1 MTSRLIRMS
10 GAMLVALAL
19 GTWPLLAA
27 DPAPDQAQV
36 PAMTGVWKLNVD
48 ASENPN
54 GAERPSGCANPMR
67 AGGGGRDRGFGAAG
81 TGAAA
86 GGDTA
91 GGVALPGASGAA
103 GGSLGPAELLR
114 FCNMLN
120 QFYVAPEMMGLQVTQ
135 TDFMQLLD
143 PETKFGYMHK
153 TDNKGQDLNTPGGA
167 GEFKVK
173 WDKTR
178 IVREINTEDSLKMV
192 EAFELSADGSQL
204 IVTLEA
210 SSRMVR
216 VPDPKIRRVY
226 DRQQ

>member
-19 GTWPLLAA
+19 GTWPLLATN
-27 DPAPDQAQV
+27 PAPDQAQV
-36 PAMTGVWKLNVD
+36 PAMTGVWKLDVE

-54 GAERPSGCANPMR
+54 GADRPTGCANPMR
-67 AGGGGRDRGFGAAG
+67 AGGEGRDRGFGS
-81 TGAAA
+81 
-86 GGDTA
+86 GGSVGGSDTA

-103 GGSLGPAELLR
+103 GGALGPAEMAR

-135 TDFMQLLD
+135 TDFMQLLN

-153 TDNKGQDLNTPGGA
+153 TDNKSQDLNTPGGA

-173 WDKTR
+173 WDKTK
-178 IVREINTEDSLKMV
+178 IVREINTEDSLKMI